1 MIKKTLIALTLAAG
15 LPAAVAHADNN
26 DLAELRGSD
35 TLSNEWRLVKQDK
48 LREIKAYVK
57 REDGKKI
64 RSFRIEAVID
74 APMEA
79 VARVG
84 FDIDNYKRWYW
95 QLLDARL
102 LKKVSDREYIYYLVH
117 NAPVGNPDRDVI
129 LRAVVEPYTPQ
140 KGYALVRINALPD
153 YLPPKPPLVRMQAED
168 MVVKYTPLGKNK
180 TLFEN
185 EGYIDPGGAAPSWT
199 VNFIQRQAPYAAVVG
214 MLRMVQLPEYLNADT
229 PLPYKL
235 FAN

>member
-1 MIKKTLIALTLAAG
+1 MFKKALLALMLTV
-15 LPAAVAHADNN
+15 LPAVMAHAESDI
-26 DLAELRGSD
+26 DELRSSD
-35 TLSNEWRLVKQDK
+35 VLTNEWRLVKYDK
-48 LREIKAYVK
+48 LRNIKAFVK

-64 RSFRIEAVID
+64 RSFRVEAVID

-95 QLLDARL
+95 QLLDAKL

-129 LRAVVEPYTPQ
+129 LRAVVEPYTAQ
-140 KGYALVRINALPD
+140 KGYALVRINALPE
-153 YLPPKPPLVRMQAED
+153 YLPLRPPLVRMQAED

-185 EGYIDPGGAAPSWT
+185 EGYIDPGGNAPSWT

-214 MLRMVQLPEYLNADT
+214 MLRMVQLPEYLDADT
-229 PLPYKL
+229 PLPYRI

>member
-1 MIKKTLIALTLAAG
+1 MIKKALLALTLAVN
-15 LPAAVAHADNN
+15 LPVIAHAES
-26 DLAELRGSD
+26 DLEELRGSD
-35 TLSNEWRLVKQDK
+35 VLTNEWKLVKNDK
-48 LREIKAYVK
+48 LRNIKAYLK

-64 RSFRIEAVID
+64 RSFRIEAIID

-84 FDIDNYKRWYW
+84 FDIDNYRRWYW

-185 EGYIDPGGAAPSWT
+185 EGYIDPGGAAPVWT
-199 VNFIQRQAPYAAVVG
+199 INFVQRQAPYAAVVG
-214 MLRMVQLPEYLNADT
+214 MLRMLQLPEYLNPDK

>member
-1 MIKKTLIALTLAAG
+1 MILRTLLALTLAVS
-15 LPAAVAHADNN
+15 LPATFAHADS
-26 DLAELRGSD
+26 DLDELRRGD
-35 TLSNEWRLVKQDK
+35 AVTNEWKLVKHDK
-48 LREIKAYVK
+48 IRNIKAFVK

-64 RSFRIEAVID
+64 RSFRVEAVVD
-74 APMEA
+74 APMDT

-84 FDIDNYKRWYW
+84 FDIANYQRWYW
-95 QLLDARL
+95 QLLDAKL

-129 LRAVVEPYTPQ
+129 LRAVVEPYTAQ

-185 EGYIDPGGAAPSWT
+185 EGYIDPGGSAPGWT

-214 MLRMVQLPEYLNADT
+214 MLRMVQLPEYLDPDA
-229 PLPYKL
+229 PMPYRL
-235 FAN
+235 YAN